1 MLFKCRISI
10 IYSFMFLP
18 MFQIKKLRKQHNI
31 TAKGADLPDPIIKF
45 EQVSLKKCLISK
57 FVHKIA
63 SL

>member
-1 MLFKCRISI
+1 
-10 IYSFMFLP
+10 MFLP